1 MATSYCEDKPMKL
14 WQKIFLPSVAFTM
27 IGIFAISMTLVIRS
41 HTLQLE
47 AERDAILSK
56 KDAVISELEQS
67 VDAGKRG
74 YFLSSSKM
82 EERLAEFSSETTDES
97 MEISITLRN
106 EEPDLDGNESILF
119 SQEHGTIQYQE
130 VIFLSGFICNV
141 SITKNIAPLLERF
154 DADIQTVQVYGSV
167 VAITISLA
175 MLILAMLITRP
186 IKGLEKATEQ
196 ISVGDYHYRIKYKG
210 NDELAELA
218 QHMNDMASH
227 IEEDTAYIESISDGR
242 RTFIANMTHEL
253 KTPLTSILGFA
264 DVLRIKSD
272 LSDEERRNYADIIYA
287 EANRLRTL
295 SSRLME
301 LITVDEIELH
311 LTTVDLAD
319 LLMREVEMYRPICEK
334 TNISLVTELEPAVI
348 QADETLFA
356 TMIVNLIDNAR
367 KASAP
372 GKEIYICSQKRT
384 HHVLIQV
391 KDHGI
396 GIPKEQIPHVTEA
409 FYMVDKAR
417 TRKAGGAGIG
427 LALCKAIVSA
437 HHGELSIESE
447 PGEGTTV
454 TVSVPLSER

>member
-1 MATSYCEDKPMKL
+1 
-14 WQKIFLPSVAFTM
+14 
-27 IGIFAISMTLVIRS
+27 
-41 HTLQLE
+41 
-47 AERDAILSK
+47 
-56 KDAVISELEQS
+56 
-67 VDAGKRG
+67 
-74 YFLSSSKM
+74 
-82 EERLAEFSSETTDES
+82 
-97 MEISITLRN
+97 
-106 EEPDLDGNESILF
+106 
-119 SQEHGTIQYQE
+119 
-130 VIFLSGFICNV
+130 
-141 SITKNIAPLLERF
+141 
-154 DADIQTVQVYGSV
+154 
-167 VAITISLA
+167 
-175 MLILAMLITRP
+175 MLITRP